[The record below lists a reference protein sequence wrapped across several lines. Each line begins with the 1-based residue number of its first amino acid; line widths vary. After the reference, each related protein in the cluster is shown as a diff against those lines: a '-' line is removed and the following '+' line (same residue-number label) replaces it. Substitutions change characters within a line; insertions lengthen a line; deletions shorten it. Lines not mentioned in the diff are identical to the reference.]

1 MALALG
7 SGGARGYA
15 HIGVIAEL
23 ADRGYEI
30 VTVSGSSMGAL
41 VGGLH
46 CAGKLDEFV
55 DWASTLTQLDLV
67 RLMDV
72 SLSKSGVI
80 GAERVVARVRGS
92 WARSPSR
99 SWRRRSPRWPPIS
112 PPGGRS
118 GTSAAVSSTRS
129 ARRSRSRRDQPH
141 LSGGR
146 ILGDGGILD
155 PLPVAPTVAVPSDVT
170 VGVILGNDFTP
181 EEGPRA
187 VPSSAVWCAAM
198 WPPARQRVRQGP
210 SATGSVWR
218 SWTISISRT
227 AARWCPPTPS
237 PIRRLLPDGQGGGPH
252 PLARH
257 HAGGAG
263 RYQSASHPPDVLIRI
278 PRKSRPYLGVSQGG
292 RADRDRSR
300 ADGDRAGSVA
310 GTGLSATH
318 SAWHLGA
325 VVGECRHSP
334 RLRADR
340 ARAAQFRRSF
350 DVGITAA
357 SAVVSAFAVMRLI
370 FAPGAGRL
378 ISIVG
383 NAAST

>member
-1 MALALG
+1 MVRASGNEVAQRHPGAVAKRPGSAVVKQPGDDVSPRPGAQVSDGTGDVPKTYKPARVALALG

-80 GAERVVARVRGS
+80 GAERVVARVREILGEVTIEELATPFTAVATDLTAGRSVWYQRGS
-92 WARSPSR
+92 LVDAIRASIAIPGV
-99 SWRRRSPRWPPIS
+99 IS
-112 PPGGRS
+112 PH
-118 GTSAAVSSTRS
+118 TY
-129 ARRSRSRRDQPH
+129 Q
-141 LSGGR
+141 GR

-181 EEGPRA
+181 EEGASRGSLVGGVVRRNVAPLLDNEFVKAFRDRFGVEILDYFDQPDSREV
-187 VPSSAVWCAAM
+187 VPADAESDPAA
-198 WPPARQRVRQGP
+198 P
-210 SATGSVWR
+210 SRMGKVEVLTR
-218 SWTISISRT
+218 SLDIMQE
-227 AARWCPPTPS
+227 A
-237 PIRRLLPDGQGGGPH
+237 
-252 PLARH
+252 LA
-257 HAGGAG
+257 

-278 PRKSRPYLGVSQGG
+278 PRKAARTLEFHKAVELIEIG
-292 RADRDRSR
+292 RAL
-300 ADGDRAGSVA
+300 
-310 GTGLSATH
+310 TAT
-318 SAWHLGA
+318 ALDQLPER
-325 VVGECRHSP
+325 V
-334 RLRADR
+334 
-340 ARAAQFRRSF
+340 
-350 DVGITAA
+350 
-357 SAVVSAFAVMRLI
+357 
-370 FAPGAGRL
+370 
-378 ISIVG
+378 
-383 NAAST
+383 